1 MKQLGAQDS
10 QFLFME
16 NSNNLSN
23 VVMVGIYGPAP
34 VKKGETLFELIKSHV
49 ESRVHTS
56 SIFTRKLV
64 RVPLD
69 LDFPYWAD
77 DEFFDL
83 EGHIHY
89 HRFPA
94 PGDWAQLTDLVGRVH
109 SRPLDMNRPLWEM
122 HVVENLSGCGDLPEG
137 SFALLTKVH
146 HAAVDGA
153 AMVKFFACLSDID
166 AEGTPVIDISK
177 SAEKSG
183 EAPRTE
189 EIWSRFLSNH
199 LQSPLRMAQTLWRSA
214 PAIAPALLKSFTRD
228 DCEKTRV
235 PETRFNQKV
244 APRKIFDAVEYE
256 LEDFKAVQKKV
267 EGAKINDVVLAV
279 CSGAVRKYL
288 MRHKELPEDSL
299 VAWVPVN
306 TRKAA
311 SGSDDESGG
320 NQITAMTT
328 DLCTVLDDPIERMKE
343 ITRQTRLS
351 KEAKAGVSA
360 RVMTDVTQS
369 MPGATLALVSHLIIN
384 SGITAKLCNLAISN
398 VPGTQ
403 VPIFM
408 KGARCLHQ
416 YGMTPLGDGMGL
428 FFVALSYNGKLTLSI
443 TTNREIV
450 PDIDVLKDCMVEA
463 LGELKSAKV
472 ATARRTSTR
481 KRTGQK
487 SAGQSR
493 NTRSK

>member
-34 VKKGETLFELIKSHV
+34 LKKGETLFELIKNHV
-49 ESRVHTS
+49 AARVHTS
-56 SIFTRKLV
+56 PIFTRKLV

-94 PGDWAQLTDLVGRVH
+94 PGSWAQLTDLAGRVH

-122 HVVENLSGCGDLPEG
+122 HIVENLSSCEDLPEG

-166 AEGTPVIDISK
+166 AEGTPIIDISK

-183 EAPRTE
+183 KPPTSE
-189 EIWSRFLSNH
+189 EIWSRFLTNH
-199 LQSPLRMAQTLWRSA
+199 LQSPLRIAQTLWRSA
-214 PAIAPALLKSFTRD
+214 PALAPALLKSFSKED
-228 DCEKTRV
+228 SEKSRV
-235 PETRFNQKV
+235 PRTRFNGTV
-244 APRKIFDAVEYE
+244 TPRKIFDAVEYE
-256 LEDFKAVQKKV
+256 LEDFKAIQKKA

-288 MRHKELPEDSL
+288 IRHKELPEESL

-306 TRKAA
+306 TRKPA
-311 SGSDDESGG
+311 SESSDEGDG

-328 DLCTVLDDPIERMKE
+328 DLCTALDNPVERLKE

-360 RVMTDVTQS
+360 RIMTDMTQS
-369 MPGATLALVSHLIIN
+369 MPGATLALVSHLVVN
-384 SGITAKLCNLAISN
+384 SGLTSKLCNLAISN

-403 VPIFM
+403 VPIYM

-416 YGMTPLGDGMGL
+416 YGMTPLGEGMGL

-443 TTNREIV
+443 TTSGAIV
-450 PDIDVLKDCMVEA
+450 PDIDVLKGCMVEA
-463 LGELKSAKV
+463 LEELKTAKQPAV
-472 ATARRTSTR
+472 KRTSTR
-481 KRTGQK
+481 KRTAKQPSGQT
-487 SAGQSR
+487 R
-493 NTRSK
+493 TTRSK